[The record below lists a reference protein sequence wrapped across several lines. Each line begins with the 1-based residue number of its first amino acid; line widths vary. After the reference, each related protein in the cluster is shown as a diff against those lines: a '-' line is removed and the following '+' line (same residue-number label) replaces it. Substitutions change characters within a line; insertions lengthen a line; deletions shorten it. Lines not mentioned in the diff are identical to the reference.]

1 MVCSMYEEAASLASL
16 AIDRAL
22 NLAAEDNCLYDMTES
37 AGMVLVQSMREMG
50 RSSNFSRVVVFFI
63 KMKL

>member
-1 MVCSMYEEAASLASL
+1 MVCSMYEEAASLASS

-22 NLAAEDNCLYDMTES
+22 NLAAEDSSLYDMTES

>member
-1 MVCSMYEEAASLASL
+1 MVCSMYEEAASLASS

-22 NLAAEDNCLYDMTES
+22 NLAAEDSSLYDMTES

-50 RSSNFSRVVVFFI
+50 RSSNFSRMVVFFI